1 MFIYIVALA
10 ALFIAACA
18 AFFSIKGLMILFA
31 GSAISVGIMASSLEL
46 GKLVTASFL
55 HREWKRISLALKI
68 YLSIAVGVLMLIT
81 SLGIFGFL
89 TKAYQ
94 EHHGKVVV
102 YQTELQGTE
111 AQIGNLKEE
120 LKINQERI
128 DTLGAL
134 RKDQEARVT
143 AAGNLRSPR
152 EQAYR
157 AIAEAN
163 KEIQEKGTRQT
174 ELRKKILDL
183 EGAKTN
189 LTTEMNT
196 KTDIGSFQFV
206 AGALGVDVDTA
217 VRIFILSLVFVFD
230 PLAVSLVLALN
241 ILVERR
247 EEEKEKTET
256 VSRKSAASPAFPKPT
271 PLPVTPTEEAVEEK
285 STESPITLEVREDS
299 GSPEQKAASVGAVL
313 KKRELD
319 PSNDSILTRGK

>member
-1 MFIYIVALA
+1 ML
-10 ALFIAACA
+10 
-18 AFFSIKGLMILFA
+18 LFA

-55 HREWKRISLALKI
+55 HREWSRISLSLKA
-68 YLSIAVGVLMLIT
+68 YLSLAVGILMLIT

-94 EHHGKVVV
+94 EHHAKVVV
-102 YQTELQGTE
+102 YQTELQGAE
-111 AQIGNLKEE
+111 AQISNIKEE
-120 LKINQERI
+120 LKINQERM

-163 KEIQEKGTRQT
+163 KEIQAKGEKQ
-174 ELRKKILDL
+174 ENLRKKLL
-183 EGAKTN
+183 ELESSKTHIN
-189 LTTEMNT
+189 TEMAT

-217 VRIFILSLVFVFD
+217 VRIFILSLVLVFD

-241 ILVERR
+241 ILVERCAEEKTR
-247 EEEKEKTET
+247 EVRESLEAPARPLERVKVVAHAQEAAETDSEEKEIVLAPQEEVITEQ
-256 VSRKSAASPAFPKPT
+256 A
-271 PLPVTPTEEAVEEK
+271 EEVF
-285 STESPITLEVREDS
+285 RR
-299 GSPEQKAASVGAVL
+299 
-313 KKRELD
+313 RELI
-319 PSNDSILTRGK
+319 PNNDAIIARSK